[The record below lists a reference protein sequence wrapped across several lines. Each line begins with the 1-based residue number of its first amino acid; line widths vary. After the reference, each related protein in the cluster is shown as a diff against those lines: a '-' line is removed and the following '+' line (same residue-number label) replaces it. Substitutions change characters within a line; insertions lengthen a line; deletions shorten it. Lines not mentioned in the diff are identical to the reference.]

1 MELNVQKQRLLQQL
15 LPLQLQLQQQ
25 QRRQQQQ
32 QQLLLLRQ
40 QLQVVSTLCVNSA
53 SQILRQI
60 NFVDWEISKTFYVLV
75 ASPSASKFRQP
86 KDFCD
91 PQMCPHESP

>member
-15 LPLQLQLQQQ
+15 LPLQLQQQ

-40 QLQVVSTLCVNSA
+40 QLQVVSTPCVNSA

-75 ASPSASKFRQP
+75 ASPSTSKFRQP